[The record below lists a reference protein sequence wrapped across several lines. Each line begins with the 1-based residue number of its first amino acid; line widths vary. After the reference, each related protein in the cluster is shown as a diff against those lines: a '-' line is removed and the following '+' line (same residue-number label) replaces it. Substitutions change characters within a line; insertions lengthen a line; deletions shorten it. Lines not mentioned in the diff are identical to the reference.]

1 MKVRLLHVDDNPAE
15 AKLVAL
21 TATLEPDLEYVGALD
36 CADDLIAEVE
46 ARNPD
51 VVLMDMRMDGK
62 DPLEAIQDLVQAYP
76 RIRIVAYTGF
86 DDPAVK
92 AAALAAGAWGFVRKS
107 MDLGATL
114 TAICQAVRD
123 NQPAPFIA

>member
-1 MKVRLLHVDDNPAE
+1 MRLLHVDDNPAE

-36 CADDLIAEVE
+36 CADDLIAEVK
-46 ARNPD
+46 ARKPD

-76 RIRIVAYTGF
+76 QIQTHTITTPIFLILGF
-86 DDPAVK
+86 
-92 AAALAAGAWGFVRKS
+92 FR
-107 MDLGATL
+107 
-114 TAICQAVRD
+114 
-123 NQPAPFIA
+123 